1 MFPPN
6 YRVHETSPLLSSPTR
21 HEALAAWAVNRTL
34 GSRVELVDFPD
45 DDGPQVYLPLTVSD
59 GSMGRPTG
67 LYLATHEAEALAS
80 ELIEVLRAANES
92 RRRPREF
99 RRNQAAPGP
108 ADE

>member
-1 MFPPN
+1 MLPTDNPREIF
-6 YRVHETSPLLSSPTR
+6 SLPTR

-34 GSRVELVDFPD
+34 GSRVELVNFPD
-45 DDGPQVYLPLTVSD
+45 DAPQVYLPLTVSD

-67 LYLATHEAEALAS
+67 LYLATHEAESLAS

-99 RRNQAAPGP
+99 RRNQAVPGDGP
-108 ADE
+108 DE

>member
-6 YRVHETSPLLSSPTR
+6 CRAHETCPPTR
-21 HEALAAWAVNRTL
+21 HEALAAWAVTRTL

-45 DDGPQVYLPLTVSD
+45 DDPQVYLPLTVSD